1 MGFIDFVS
9 AALLG
14 LFTTAIFFAINGLL
28 LKLISGWLKFHDD
41 SWATAY
47 KVSGIASAISW
58 VLSLIPTAFTATYT
72 VMGRVAMLI
81 INALFAIINA
91 AILIWLIYRLYRQP
105 LGKSV
110 LAWLMVFVANLL
122 LSFLI
127 GLIVA
132 ALAVALAFNAARFV

>member
-1 MGFIDFVS
+1 
-9 AALLG
+9 
-14 LFTTAIFFAINGLL
+14 
-28 LKLISGWLKFHDD
+28 
-41 SWATAY
+41 
-47 KVSGIASAISW
+47 
-58 VLSLIPTAFTATYT
+58 TATYT